1 MGGCSKKKN
10 KMGEGHKFQRYSSWQ
25 IKEQEVAGSTEGGKE
40 QRRLSLNGARML
52 ELGAGGVGV
61 ASLAGGKRAAARLV
75 ASGPQLRGGVAGAPQ
90 LDWAGV

>member
-1 MGGCSKKKN
+1 
-10 KMGEGHKFQRYSSWQ
+10 MGEGHKFQRYSSWQ

-52 ELGAGGVGV
+52 ELGAGGVG
-61 ASLAGGKRAAARLV
+61 GKRAAGRLV

>member
-1 MGGCSKKKN
+1 
-10 KMGEGHKFQRYSSWQ
+10 MGEGHKFQRYSSWQ

-61 ASLAGGKRAAARLV
+61 GVASLAGGKRAVARLV
-75 ASGPQLRGGVAGAPQ
+75 ASEPQLRGGVAGAPQ